1 MGSRSLI
8 ILDTHAWIW
17 LVDDPT
23 RLSKAAARAIRS
35 ARGIGVAAISCWEI
49 AVLVEKG
56 RINLDRNPLDWI
68 EQSLTQS
75 GLTLFPL
82 TPAVAVRAAQ
92 LGPVFPGD
100 PGDRLI
106 AATAL
111 VQSAHLVT
119 KDQCLRDIEILPTI
133 W

>member
-1 MGSRSLI
+1 MIL
-8 ILDTHAWIW
+8 LDTHAWIW
-17 LVDDPT
+17 LVDDPK
-23 RLSKAAARAIRS
+23 RLSKRAARAIRAS
-35 ARGIGVAAISCWEI
+35 RLIGVAAISCWEI
-49 AVLVEKG
+49 AVLAGKG
-56 RINLDRNPLDWI
+56 RIELDRSPLDWI
-68 EQSLTQS
+68 EQSLS
-75 GLTLFPL
+75 ECGLTLLPL

-111 VQSAHLVT
+111 IQTAQLVT
-119 KDQCLRDIEILPTI
+119 KDERLQNIAVLPTI

>member
-1 MGSRSLI
+1 MI

-17 LVDDPT
+17 FADDPG
-23 RLSKAAARAIRS
+23 RLSKPATRAIRS
-35 ARGIGVAAISCWEI
+35 SRGVGVAAISCWEI

-56 RINLDRNPLDWI
+56 RIKLDRNPLDWI
-68 EQSLTQS
+68 EESLTQS
-75 GLTLFPL
+75 KLTLFPL

-92 LGPVFPGD
+92 LGPAFPGD

-111 VQSAHLVT
+111 VQSAQLVT
-119 KDQCLRDIEILPTI
+119 KDQTLQEIAILPTI

>member
-1 MGSRSLI
+1 LI

-17 LVDDPT
+17 FVDDPA
-23 RLSKAAARAIRS
+23 RLSKPAARAIWSSRE
-35 ARGIGVAAISCWEI
+35 IGLAAISCWEI

-56 RINLDRNPLDWI
+56 RIKLDRSPLDWI
-68 EQSLTQS
+68 EESLAQS
-75 GLTLFPL
+75 GMTLFPL

-92 LGPVFPGD
+92 LGQAFPGD

-111 VQSAHLVT
+111 VQSAQLVT
-119 KDQCLRDIEILPTI
+119 KDQTMQEIAILPTI

>member
-1 MGSRSLI
+1 MGSRPLI

-17 LVDDPT
+17 LVDDPKK
-23 RLSKAAARAIRS
+23 LSKPAVRAIRR
-35 ARGIGVAAISCWEI
+35 ARGLGIAAISCWEL

-56 RINLDRNPLDWI
+56 RIKLDRSPLDWI
-68 EQSLTQS
+68 EESLSQS
-75 GLTLFPL
+75 GITLFPL

-111 VQSAHLVT
+111 VQSAEIVT
-119 KDQCLRDIEILPTI
+119 KDQTLQEIEILPTI

>member
-1 MGSRSLI
+1 MI

-17 LVDDPT
+17 WVSDPG
-23 RLSKAAARAIRS
+23 RLGRKAARVVRS
-35 ARGIGVAAISCWEI
+35 ARVLGVAAISCWEV
-49 AVLVEKG
+49 ATLVEKG
-56 RINLDRNPLDWI
+56 RIRLDRSPLDWI
-68 EQSLTQS
+68 EDALA
-75 GLTLFPL
+75 LPRVELFPL

-100 PGDRLI
+100 PADRLI

-111 VQSAHLVT
+111 VQSASLIT
-119 KDQCLRDIEILPTI
+119 KDERLQKVTFLPTV